1 MSPPLSSQSPTH
13 SHDPVGGAAGEDGKH
28 DSYNSPD
35 QNSSIAI
42 DENER
47 KWAKRALDEA
57 QFEAVL
63 EAERRRASQA

>member
-1 MSPPLSSQSPTH
+1 MSPHSPSQPSTH
-13 SHDPVGGAAGEDGKH
+13 SRNPVGSAAGGSGAQ
-28 DSYNSPD
+28 DSYDSPD
-35 QNSSIAI
+35 LDSSIAI
-42 DENER
+42 DENEK